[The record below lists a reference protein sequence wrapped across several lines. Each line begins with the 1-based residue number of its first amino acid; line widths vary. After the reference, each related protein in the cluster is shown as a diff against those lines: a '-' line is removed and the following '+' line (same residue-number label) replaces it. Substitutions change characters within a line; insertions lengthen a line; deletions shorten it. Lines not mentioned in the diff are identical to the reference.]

1 MERPSEPLLREI
13 VAHLP
18 YVATIIDP
26 ECRLLWVNQ
35 IDPAVPLESV
45 IGQPIDGSIHED
57 HRAAFVALV
66 RDSFATGESGY
77 REVRAFL
84 RTEGWRWY
92 GVQIVP
98 IAGEGERRA
107 LMLGIDV
114 TERREA
120 IAAIEA
126 SEARFRAVTVA
137 LPEVLTVV
145 DGEGRILQTNRPTP
159 DEAFGASIVEY
170 AAPEDRERVRE
181 ALESLFAGAEPAP
194 FDTRSAHDGRVY
206 ENRLL
211 RLPPEGD
218 EPRALCISL
227 DVTERREADRRQ
239 RELEAQLI
247 EAQKMESLGQLAGG
261 VAHDFN
267 NLLTAM
273 LSQLSLA
280 MEDIGPE
287 HPAHADLALVEGGI
301 ERAAELTRQLLTF
314 GRRQPHRPE
323 RIDLR
328 ELVEGS
334 ARLLR
339 RTLPASISLEVD
351 LGAAPAWIDADPGAL
366 EQVLLNLCVNARDA
380 IEGEGRIGV
389 AVEADEGEVTLL
401 VEDDGAGMTPAVLAR
416 IYEPFFTTKEVGKGT
431 GLGLSI
437 VHGVVARH
445 EGRLE
450 VDSAPGE
457 GSRFRVHLARAE
469 PAPREVVPAE
479 EPEPEA
485 QKNRGTVL
493 LAEDTASVRRVLARV
508 LELAGFRVLE
518 AVDGADALRVVDA
531 HGEPIDAA
539 VLDAMMPKLSGR
551 DVYERLVERQPD
563 LVAVFCTGYAADV
576 FPPGYL
582 EERGLR
588 LLSKPFPPMKLIEL
602 LDDLVAARAG
612 S

>member
-267 NLLTAM
+267 NLLSAIR
-273 LSQLSLA
+273 LSAYLA
-280 MEDIGPE
+280 RSGGPE
-287 HPAHADLALVEGGI
+287 ALVELDAI
-301 ERAAELTRQLLTF
+301 TATVDRAEHLVRQLLAYPARTRRRPQIVDPVAEVTARRPLLETLLSTR
-314 GRRQPHRPE
+314 GR
-323 RIDLR
+323 L
-328 ELVEGS
+328 ELELSVG
-334 ARLLR
+334 AGVF
-339 RTLPASISLEVD
+339 SI
-351 LGAAPAWIDADPGAL
+351 DPGDL
-366 EQVLLNLCVNARDA
+366 EQILVNLLVNARDA
-380 IEGEGRIGV
+380 LSQDGGEVRVLVRRRELPEGAFTTVGGQPSPAGSWVLLEVHDDGEGIAPEHRDAIF
-389 AVEADEGEVTLL
+389 
-401 VEDDGAGMTPAVLAR
+401 
-416 IYEPFFTTKEVGKGT
+416 EPFFSTKPRGKGS
-431 GLGLSI
+431 GLGLAS
-437 VHGVVARH
+437 VGEAVRRAEGWLALESQEGVGTRVRVAFPPVEGLDSARPPSRPAPAPGRRV
-445 EGRLE
+445 GRLLVAEEDPGLRCALARLLRVVGHDVEE
-450 VDSAPGE
+450 VDSE
-457 GSRFRVHLARAE
+457 ARAVARLSE
-469 PAPREVVPAE
+469 ERLDLALASSSLAPALREQTTPLLVLAE
-479 EPEPEA
+479 EPHDPLEQVGVRAPVV
-485 QKNRGTVL
+485 GVL
-493 LAEDTASVRRVLARV
+493 RKP
-508 LELAGFRVLE
+508 F
-518 AVDGADALRVVDA
+518 
-531 HGEPIDAA
+531 
-539 VLDAMMPKLSGR
+539 
-551 DVYERLVERQPD
+551 DVERLFDAIGQV
-563 LVAVFCTGYAADV
+563 LG
-576 FPPGYL
+576 
-582 EERGLR
+582 
-588 LLSKPFPPMKLIEL
+588 
-602 LDDLVAARAG
+602 
-612 S
+612 